1 LVPAVI
7 IVAIILITTGGGSG
21 HAPSQRQLP
30 PPAKLPPLP
39 KTFANAGIG
48 LTGKLPGDW
57 TAIRGPGFV
66 QLASKHSNATI
77 AIVARPLH
85 SNGKTPLLKP
95 AVDAIRTQYKSV
107 LVKRALGT
115 RLGGLPARSVV
126 LYTRNKHGVPIRILV
141 AAAQGRH
148 TGWVLEAFTAQKASE
163 LALVQSQQI
172 VLALKLHG

>member
-1 LVPAVI
+1 M
-7 IVAIILITTGGGSG
+7 AIILITTGGSG
-21 HAPSQRQLP
+21 NAPSQRRLP

-39 KTFANAGIG
+39 KTFTNAGIG

-66 QLASKHSNATI
+66 QLASKLGNATI

-85 SNGKTPLLKP
+85 AKGKTPLLKP
-95 AVDAIRTQYKSV
+95 AVDAIRKEYKSV
-107 LVKRALGT
+107 TVKHALGT

-126 LYTRNKHGVPIRILV
+126 LYTRNKHGVAIRILV
-141 AAAQGRH
+141 AAAQGLH

-163 LALVQSQQI
+163 LALVQAQQI
-172 VLALKLHG
+172 VLALHLRG

>member
-1 LVPAVI
+1 LVPAAI
-7 IVAIILITTGGGSG
+7 IVAIILITAGGSD
-21 HAPSQRQLP
+21 HASSQRRLP

-66 QLASKHSNATI
+66 QLASKHGNATI
-77 AIVARPLH
+77 AVVARPLH
-85 SNGKTPLLKP
+85 PKGKTPLLKP
-95 AVDAIRTQYKSV
+95 AVDAIRKQYKSV
-107 LVKRALGT
+107 TVKHALGT
-115 RLGGLPARSVV
+115 TLGGLPARSVV

-141 AAAQGRH
+141 AAAQGRR

-163 LALVQSQQI
+163 QVLVQAQQI
-172 VLALKLHG
+172 VLALHLRG